1 MILANPRVRF
11 VIPTTPVTKPQL
23 PNYLRTHRKRARI
36 AQHHV
41 AHLLGAREGTKI
53 SRYEHFSRIP
63 ELETVFALEV
73 IYGVPA
79 RELFAGIYNKAC
91 RSVTERAA
99 HAIRGPDPILAAL
112 ARRIL
117 DPSARPSTKPKTTLS

>member
-1 MILANPRVRF
+1 M
-11 VIPTTPVTKPQL
+11 TKPHL

-36 AQHHV
+36 PQHHV
-41 AHLLGAREGTKI
+41 AFLLGTKSGTKI
-53 SRYEHFSRIP
+53 SRYEHFARIP

-79 RELFAGIYNKAC
+79 SELFAGIYAKAH
-91 RSVTERAA
+91 RRVTERAA
-99 HAIRGPDPILAAL
+99 HGIRGPDPILAAL

-117 DPSARPSTKPKTTLS
+117 DPSARPPMKPKTNLA